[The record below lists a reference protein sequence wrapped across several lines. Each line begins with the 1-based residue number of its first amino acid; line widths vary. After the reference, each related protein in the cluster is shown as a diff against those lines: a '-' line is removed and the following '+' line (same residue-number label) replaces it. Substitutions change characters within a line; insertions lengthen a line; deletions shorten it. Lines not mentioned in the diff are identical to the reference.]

1 MVSKMNA
8 ADNKGLSIGQI
19 YGKIGFA
26 GLWKGLTTR
35 ILMVGTLTGLQ
46 WWIYDSFKT
55 AVGESRVLLP
65 AAGHRPREPAGECAA
80 CSVPCTCRCLVFPL
94 HPPSNAGLQVRLT

>member
-55 AVGESRVLLP
+55 AVGESRGLLP
-65 AAGHRPREPAGECAA
+65 AAGHWPRAPSGERCMQRAVQLPLPRLSTPSPFQCRPAGA
-80 CSVPCTCRCLVFPL
+80 LM
-94 HPPSNAGLQVRLT
+94 